1 MSLAALIQTVAIA
14 PVTEAPMHK
23 LRLIIAIAALA
34 IPFTALPVG
43 AQDEPASSVVAGS
56 IVLPEGSILP
66 DDASVIV
73 SVDDTILADAP
84 AVMLSRLVME
94 APGAKSP
101 IPFALT
107 VLPGTYEV
115 DPVLGPL
122 EITILVRIEASD
134 GTLLFIN
141 DTNFMAIDAEGPKQD
156 LVVPV
161 VAVEG

>member
-1 MSLAALIQTVAIA
+1 
-14 PVTEAPMHK
+14 MHK
-23 LRLIIAIAALA
+23 LSLIIAIAALA
-34 IPFTALPVG
+34 LPLSALPVG
-43 AQDEPASSVVAGS
+43 AQDESASSLVAGS

-66 DDASVIV
+66 GDASVIV

-94 APGAKSP
+94 APGAVSP

-107 VLPGTYEV
+107 VLPGTYET

-141 DTNFMAIDAEGPKQD
+141 DTVFMAIDAEGPKQD

>member
-1 MSLAALIQTVAIA
+1 MQ
-14 PVTEAPMHK
+14 K

-34 IPFTALPVG
+34 LPLGALPVG
-43 AQDEPASSVVAGS
+43 AQDEPASSVVKGS

-94 APGAKSP
+94 APGAVSP

-107 VLPGTYEV
+107 VLPGVERAVDLGDDRLEV
-115 DPVLGPL
+115 GAKCDDPGMTLAESRQEFLLKAFEANVLL
-122 EITILVRIEASD
+122 QED
-134 GTLLFIN
+134 G
-141 DTNFMAIDAEGPKQD
+141 DTR
-156 LVVPV
+156 
-161 VAVEG
+161 